1 MTPAWL
7 RDDTRPVI
15 TDGGLSR
22 GHTFKYI
29 EGMPDLL
36 RRMSCSRFF
45 VGPPAVA
52 VNLLPRFVPAM
63 GIAPATMQQR
73 MTEGRIIVALI
84 LTAAAGVVS
93 ALQIV
98 PTRRNALRHG
108 AESADVRFTA
118 PLGGAFNMLWRAVVV
133 LTIARPGAY

>member
-1 MTPAWL
+1 
-7 RDDTRPVI
+7 
-15 TDGGLSR
+15 
-22 GHTFKYI
+22 
-29 EGMPDLL
+29 
-36 RRMSCSRFF
+36 
-45 VGPPAVA
+45 
-52 VNLLPRFVPAM
+52 M

-73 MTEGRIIVALI
+73 MTEGRIIVAFI